1 MGTWSCEP
9 FGNDAAGDWAFGLDE
24 AKDLSYIEA
33 ALDAVLEQ
41 DKDDEL
47 ESTDAEEAIAACE
60 VLAKLLGKGTQSDGY
75 TQGVDA
81 WVASLKLK
89 PDSALLKKA
98 QKALKRVT
106 GKNSELRE
114 LWEEEGADDW
124 KESIKAMRAALGG

>member
-1 MGTWSCEP
+1 MTYVE
-9 FGNDAAGDWAFGLDE
+9 D
-24 AKDLSYIEA
+24 

-47 ESTDAEEAIAACE
+47 ESTDSEEAIAACE

-75 TQGVDA
+75 TQNVDA

-98 QKALKRVT
+98 QKALKRVA

-124 KESIKAMRAALGG
+124 KETIKALQAALDG

>member
-1 MGTWSCEP
+1 MGTWSFEP
-9 FGNDAAGDWAFGLDE
+9 FGNDTAGDWAFGLDK

-33 ALDAVLEQ
+33 ALNAILEQ

-47 ESTDAEEAIAACE
+47 ESTDAEEAVAACE

-75 TQGVDA
+75 TQGVDT
-81 WVASLKLK
+81 WVASVKIK
-89 PDSALLKKA
+89 PDAGMLKKA

-106 GKNSELRE
+106 GKNSELRD

-124 KESIKAMRAALGG
+124 NETIKLLRSALGG